1 MPHSDDEGHWMGVD
15 GTYVTLGTRLAAEL
29 VEAFTTKDKL
39 IFTGTNVANGISPQP
54 QCQQYYVDV
63 GCCFTNRKGTF
74 SLDVLATPDGAEY
87 TRIIYE

>member
-1 MPHSDDEGHWMGVD
+1 MGVD

-29 VEAFTTKDKL
+29 VQAFTTKDKL
-39 IFTGTNVANGISPQP
+39 IFTGTNVAYGISPQP
-54 QCQQYYVDV
+54 QCQHYYVDV